1 MSSTITIL
9 RTVVDLTF
17 LLLAVVLIVV
27 VLKGNKEREVVDTAR
42 YEVAITKK
50 ELSDSIGKA
59 ADYLERRVNAS
70 EGRQDT
76 YQTSTSRRLDVL
88 EERMSVLENQRK
100 ESSRNFNVNN
110 NINTVNN

>member
-1 MSSTITIL
+1 MSSTISIL

-27 VLKGNKEREVVDTAR
+27 VLKGNREREVVDTAR
-42 YEVAITKK
+42 YEVAITKQ
-50 ELSDSIGKA
+50 ELSDAMGKA
-59 ADYLERRVNAS
+59 ANYLESRVNAS

-88 EERMSVLENQRK
+88 EDRMSVLEAQRK
-100 ESSRNFNVNN
+100 ESSRNINLNN

>member
-42 YEVAITKK
+42 HEVAITKQ
-50 ELSDSIGKA
+50 ELNDSLSKSVNYFEDRIGK
-59 ADYLERRVNAS
+59 S
-70 EGRQDT
+70 EQRQDS
-76 YQTSTSRRLDVL
+76 YQSSTSRRLDVL
-88 EERMSVLENQRK
+88 EGRMLVLEAQRK
-100 ESSRNFNVNN
+100 ETSKNVNT
-110 NINTVNN
+110 NINNNLIMK